1 MMIKTHRN
9 AFVFAPIALAL
20 VALSPCAL
28 AGGQEP
34 SSDRAAIALASPS
47 DLPAFLAQYPIT
59 LLDEIPSAGLILV
72 MLDRVYERDEFESLV
87 ESDARVVWA
96 DLDFDAGESNGGSQS
111 FFTIVPA
118 DGFVDQPARFIVG
131 LPPTAAATTGQNVV
145 VAVID
150 TGADVNHPELFGR
163 TVPGY
168 NVLDDSTNVADV
180 GVGEFAGHGTFISG
194 LVLSFATDSRVLP
207 IRAMDASGQSTTWFV
222 AKGIYKA
229 IELGADIV
237 NISLGSNETTEILD
251 RATQAAH
258 DAGVLVVA
266 AAGNSNTDSP
276 LWMPAAIET
285 VVGVAA
291 TDDNDIRAP
300 FSNYGQ
306 EVDISA
312 PGVNIISAMPGG
324 SFAQSSGTSWSTAIV
339 SAGAAIMREQ
349 VPAASVDLLR
359 ERLLTA
365 TVNIDDLN
373 PDYQGKLGVGRLD
386 LASVFVCSGD
396 LNADLRVDFADLNY
410 VLSNFGVNAGFTEL
424 NAVLSGFSTDCS
436 R

>member
-1 MMIKTHRN
+1 MMLNRN
-9 AFVFAPIALAL
+9 TLAFVFAPFTLAT
-20 VALSPCAL
+20 AAFSPCAL
-28 AGGQEP
+28 AGDDEP
-34 SSDRAAIALASPS
+34 SSDRAAIALLSPS

-72 MLDRVYERDEFESLV
+72 MLDRVYERDEFESLI
-87 ESDARVVWA
+87 ESDPRVDWA

-118 DGFVDQPARFIVG
+118 DGFVDQPARLIIG
-131 LPPTAAATTGQNVV
+131 LPPTAAASTGQNVI

-163 TVPGY
+163 TLPGY

-180 GVGEFAGHGTFISG
+180 GVGEFAGHGTFISA
-194 LVLSFATDSRVLP
+194 LVLSFANDSRILP

-285 VVGVAA
+285 VICVAA

-306 EVDISA
+306 EIDISA

-324 SFAQSSGTSWSTAIV
+324 AFAQSSGTSWSTAIV
-339 SAGAAIMREQ
+339 SAGAAMVRQQI
-349 VPAASVDLLR
+349 PGASVDLLR
-359 ERLLTA
+359 ARLLTA

-386 LASVFVCSGD
+386 LGSVFVCSGD
-396 LNADLRVDFADLNY
+396 VNADLRVDFLDLNY
-410 VLSNFGVNAGFTEL
+410 VLSNFGVTTSFSEL

-436 R
+436 Q

>member
-1 MMIKTHRN
+1 MMLNRQTL
-9 AFVFAPIALAL
+9 AFVLAPFALATA
-20 VALSPCAL
+20 ALSPCAH
-28 AGGQEP
+28 AGDDEP

-47 DLPAFLAQYPIT
+47 DLAAFLAQYPIT

-87 ESDARVVWA
+87 ESDPRVVWA

-118 DGFVDQPARFIVG
+118 EGFVNQPARFIVG
-131 LPPTAAATTGQNVV
+131 LPPTAAASTGRNVV

-150 TGADVNHPELFGR
+150 TGADVNHPELVGR

-168 NVLDDSTNVADV
+168 NVLDDSTNVADI
-180 GVGEFAGHGTFISG
+180 GVGEFAGHGTFISA

-276 LWMPAAIET
+276 LWIPAAIET
-285 VVGVAA
+285 VIGVAA
-291 TDDNDIRAP
+291 TDNNDFRAP

-306 EVDISA
+306 QVDISV
-312 PGVNIISAMPGG
+312 PGVDIISAMPGA
-324 SFAQSSGTSWSTAIV
+324 FAQSSGTSWSTAIV
-339 SAGAAIMREQ
+339 SAGAAIVRQ
-349 VPAASVDLLR
+349 QIPAASVDLLR

-373 PDYQGKLGVGRLD
+373 PDYQGKLGAGRLD

-396 LNADLRVDFADLNY
+396 LNADMRVDFEDLNF
-410 VLSNFGVNAGFTEL
+410 VLSNFGVTAGFTEL
-424 NAVLSGFSTDCS
+424 NAVLSGFSSDCS
-436 R
+436 E